1 MYTVITLEGIK
12 IKAATIPRKH
22 LVSTWKALTSKPF
35 LKVKGFRLDDSDFDR
50 VIRLRRCKEDVRREM
65 EEWGR
70 VLSTRGTD
78 ACVFNADETV
88 DVDYI
93 ILIREKTYH
102 SLGEIIK
109 HELSHIA
116 EEDL

>member
-1 MYTVITLEGIK
+1 M
-12 IKAATIPRKH
+12 
-22 LVSTWKALTSKPF
+22 
-35 LKVKGFRLDDSDFDR
+35 
-50 VIRLRRCKEDVRREM
+50 RLRKCKEDERREM

-70 VLSTRGTD
+70 ILSTSGTD
-78 ACVFNADETV
+78 ACVFNANETAN
-88 DVDYI
+88 VDYI

-116 EEDL
+116 EGDL

>member
-1 MYTVITLEGIK
+1 MYTVIALEGIK
-12 IKAATIPRKH
+12 IKAAPIPRPL

-35 LKVKGFRLDDSDFDR
+35 PKVKGFRLNDSDFER
-50 VIRLRRCKEDVRREM
+50 VMRLRRCKEDERREM

-70 VLSTRGTD
+70 VLSTSGTD
-78 ACVFNADETV
+78 ACVFNANETA
-88 DVDYI
+88 DGDYI

-102 SLGEIIK
+102 SFGEIIE

-116 EEDL
+116 ESDL

>member
-1 MYTVITLEGIK
+1 MYTVITLEDIR
-12 IKAATIPRKH
+12 IKAATIPRQL
-22 LVSTWKALTSKPF
+22 LVSSWKSLTSKPF
-35 LKVKGFRLDDSDFDR
+35 PKVKGFRLSDNDFEQ
-50 VIRLRRCKEDVRREM
+50 VMHLRRCKEDERRER

-70 VLSTRGTD
+70 VLSTSGTD
-78 ACVFNADETV
+78 ACVFNANETA

-102 SLGEIIK
+102 SLEEIIE

-116 EEDL
+116 EGDL